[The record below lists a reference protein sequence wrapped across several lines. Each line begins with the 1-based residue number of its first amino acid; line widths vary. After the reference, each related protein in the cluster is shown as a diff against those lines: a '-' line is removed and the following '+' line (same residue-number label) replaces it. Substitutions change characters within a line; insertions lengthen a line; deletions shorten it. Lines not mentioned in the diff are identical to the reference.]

1 MVHKFK
7 EEEDR
12 FMRALISVSNKEGIV
27 PLAEGLVSLGV
38 EIISTGGSFQ
48 RLADSGVP
56 VTNVSDVT
64 QFQECLDGR
73 VKTLHPAVHAGILA
87 IRDNKEHMST
97 LEELNIKPIDL
108 LIINLYPFKETV
120 LREGVSFED
129 TIEQIDIGGPT
140 MLRAG
145 AKNFRDVAVV
155 TDPADYD
162 LILKELRQKGGVTL
176 DTKAYLAT
184 KVFEET
190 AYYDSLIAEYFRK
203 QSGKKYPDKLTVAM
217 DKAQDLRYGENPH
230 QSACFYREPLSVS
243 GTVSDCRQL
252 AGKELSYNN
261 ISDSNAAINLVK
273 EFDEPCVV
281 AIKHNTPC
289 GVAIGLDLFTAYE
302 KAYACDP
309 QSIFGG
315 IVATNKMID
324 KKTAEKM
331 TEIFLEVIIAPRFS
345 DEALEVFRKKENLR
359 LLELPEISNSLP
371 KVDTMRKVA
380 GGMLVQE
387 LDTHSPSDE
396 YEIATERIPG
406 GNEISDMI
414 FAMKVCKHTSSNAI
428 VFAKDGAT
436 LSIGGGQVSRVWS
449 VENCVNHLL
458 SDATGGVMASDAFF
472 PFPDSI
478 ELAAKAGIKAVIQPG
493 GSKNDSASVDACNE
507 HGIAMIMTNVRHFKH

>member
-1 MVHKFK
+1 
-7 EEEDR
+7 
-12 FMRALISVSNKEGIV
+12 MRALISVSNKEGIV
-27 PLAEGLVSLGV
+27 KLAEGLVALGV
-38 EIISTGGSFQ
+38 EIISTGGSYQ
-48 RLADSGVP
+48 RLADSGIP
-56 VTNVSDVT
+56 VTNVSEVT

-87 IRDNKEHMST
+87 MRDNTEHMKT
-97 LEELNIKPIDL
+97 LEDLNIQPIDL

-120 LREGVSFED
+120 MKENVSFED

-162 LILKELRQKGGVTL
+162 IILQELGQKGQVSL

-190 AYYDSLIAEYFRK
+190 AYYDTLIAEYLRK
-203 QSGKKYPDKLTVAM
+203 HTGKKYPDKLTVAM

-230 QSACFYREPLSVS
+230 QSACFYRDPIHVQ
-243 GTVSDCRQL
+243 GTVSACRQL

-261 ISDSNAAINLVK
+261 INDANGAINLVK
-273 EFDEPCVV
+273 EFSEPCVV

-315 IVATNKMID
+315 IVATNQVVD
-324 KKTAEKM
+324 QKTAEKM
-331 TEIFLEVIIAPRFS
+331 SEIFLEVVIAPSFS
-345 DEALEVFRKKENLR
+345 EEALDVFSKKANLR
-359 LLELPEISNSLP
+359 LLELADISIALP
-371 KVDTMRKVA
+371 KVDGMKKVA

-387 LDTHSPSDE
+387 LDHLTESDK
-396 YEIATERIPG
+396 YDVATDRIPSEK
-406 GNEISDMI
+406 EISDMM

-449 VENCVNHLL
+449 VENCVNHVLT
-458 SDATGGVMASDAFF
+458 DATGGVMASDAFF

-507 HGIAMIMTNVRHFKH
+507 HGMAMIMTHVRHFKH